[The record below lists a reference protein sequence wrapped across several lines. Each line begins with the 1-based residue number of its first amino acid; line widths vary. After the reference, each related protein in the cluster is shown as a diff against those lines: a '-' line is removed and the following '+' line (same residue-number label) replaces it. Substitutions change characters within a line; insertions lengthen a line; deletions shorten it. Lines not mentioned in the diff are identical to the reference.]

1 MTLKE
6 EMDSK
11 IYKFISKWKNNK
23 RKQMFGGFGYYLN
36 GNMVAG
42 IHGKNYV
49 LRLGEDEA
57 GIATKLPIFKNF
69 TVSGKIR
76 KGWVIAK
83 PDAFSDD
90 EILLKWLN
98 KAKIFVDTLPPR

>member
-1 MTLKE
+1 MSLKE

-11 IYKFISKWKNNK
+11 VFEILSKWKNTK
-23 RKQMFGGFGYYLN
+23 RKQMFGGYGYYLN
-36 GNMVAG
+36 GNMIAG

-49 LRLGEDEA
+49 LRLGVDKA
-57 GIATKLPIFKNF
+57 KIAIKLPIFKNF

-83 PDAFSDD
+83 PDAFSSDK
-90 EILLKWLN
+90 ILLDWLK
-98 KAKIFVDTLPPR
+98 KAKEFVNTLPPR